1 MRFKTAKRD
10 HIPHIELT
18 AMIDVIFL
26 LIIFF
31 MTTAQFVQRS
41 RAEVDLPKEAGQKER
56 QAQTPP
62 LVINVMAD
70 GAVPYIVGEG
80 RAMSLESLLDLIDR
94 EVARLMREEK
104 MPADAMEITI
114 RADRKGMSR
123 ALNELATEL
132 RARGIR
138 HWRIAVE
145 PTL

>member
-1 MRFKTAKRD
+1 MRFKTAKRN

-41 RAEVDLPKEAGQKER
+41 RAEVELPKEAGQKER
-56 QAQTPP
+56 QTETPP
-62 LVINVMAD
+62 LVINVMED
-70 GAVPYIVGEG
+70 GPAPYIVGEG
-80 RAMSLESLLDLIDR
+80 RAMSLEVLLDLIDR
-94 EVARLMREEK
+94 EVARLGREEK
-104 MPADAMEITI
+104 KSADSMEITI
-114 RADRKGMSR
+114 RADRRGMSR
-123 ALNELATEL
+123 ALNELASEL

-145 PTL
+145 QTK